1 MKLSRFRDF
10 LQIVHAYGMLIYF
23 DSYIARNRFAT
34 LHNKV
39 RHFPVANRRP
49 SPETV
54 PGACRAVDIASVCYW
69 KQALC
74 LHRSAAATCLLRRL
88 GVPAQMV
95 IGVQQFPFRAHAWV
109 EVDGRVV
116 NDRSQV
122 RDKFAVL
129 DCC

>member
-1 MKLSRFRDF
+1 MKPSPFRDF
-10 LQIVHAYGMLIYF
+10 LQIVRAYGMLIHF
-23 DSYIARNRFAT
+23 DSYIARNGFAA

-39 RHFPVANRRP
+39 RYFPVANRRP
-49 SPETV
+49 SPGTV
-54 PGACRAVDIASVCYW
+54 RQTCRALDIASVCYW
-69 KQALC
+69 KQVLC

-95 IGVQQFPFRAHAWV
+95 IGVQHLPFRAHAWV

-116 NDRSQV
+116 NDRSHV

>member
-1 MKLSRFRDF
+1 MKSSPFRDF
-10 LQIVHAYGMLIYF
+10 LQIVRAYGMLIYF
-23 DSYIARNRFAT
+23 DSYIARNRFAA

-39 RHFPVANRRP
+39 RHFRVANRRS
-49 SPETV
+49 SPGTVLET
-54 PGACRAVDIASVCYW
+54 CRAVDIASVCYW

-74 LHRSAAATCLLRRL
+74 LHRSAALTCLLRRL

-95 IGVQQFPFRAHAWV
+95 IGVQPLPFRAHAWV
-109 EVDGRVV
+109 EVEGRVV